1 MTVDTGTVAERRSLS
16 FSCENCIRGDAE
28 KLAAGPI
35 RTTGNWSAAMII
47 QHVADHI
54 NYSIDGYDLKAPAWK
69 RLGGRFI
76 KGRILEKGMPAGL
89 RLEGQ
94 FEKYAPNRDVSL
106 DEAMDAL
113 RNAADRLKKEQMT
126 AAHPMFGTLN
136 HGEWMKLHCRHAEMH
151 FSFMHRDE
159 EQDHNET

>member
-1 MTVDTGTVAERRSLS
+1 MTVDTGKVAERRSLS
-16 FSCENCIRGDAE
+16 FSCQNCIRGDAE

-35 RTTGNWSAAMII
+35 RTTGNWTAAMII

-76 KGRILEKGMPAGL
+76 KGRILEKGVPAGL
-89 RLEGQ
+89 QLKGR
-94 FEKYAPNRDVSL
+94 FEKCAPAPDVSL
-106 DEAMDAL
+106 NDAMDAL
-113 RNAADRLKKEQMT
+113 HNATDRLDTEQMT
-126 AAHPMFGTLN
+126 AAHPMFGPLN

-151 FSFMHRDE
+151 FGFMHPDQ
-159 EQDHNET
+159 EQEHNET